1 MLIMDD
7 KRTQSGRLSRYSC
20 ATCRHQ
26 KKKCDRRQP
35 QCSLCQRYDRVCVYR
50 NTRKS
55 SVLGTSPESLSG
67 APPTTTAKGLPD
79 QNGFPAVYFTDS
91 ALFWRSVGS
100 LPDANLS
107 ISPDLLSLV
116 EDVTEVRE
124 FTEAFFR
131 YNYPWAPFICRRNF
145 LERILNPLGERR
157 CENVLLIAAIKLI
170 TTEPDTGASSATYRS
185 LKRAL
190 LEVELSGNLTFR
202 TLQALVLVA
211 IYELGQAIY
220 PSAYLTVGYCAR
232 YGIAL
237 GIDRTI
243 DSFYSSKLDDSEEER
258 RTWWTIILLDRY
270 LNVGC
275 PERALLIKEP
285 SNTSVL
291 PMDDKLWEMGYPPP
305 DPPLVISS
313 PPTEAMGRFCL
324 TVQAAYLLGKVLR
337 YTGPQASGHR
347 ILEHEAQILDS
358 TIAALTKVTLQEG
371 AKRGIEV
378 CCPTTI
384 CHSARLILNQEIA
397 WINRHKSPVETN
409 SVVEVQI
416 TTAADMLTLSRYI
429 LRTGLSG
436 NVDISPFCHDAFY
449 RSAIVYSQI
458 LQKGDSE
465 DAKNAL
471 HDIKQSLRVNN
482 HRWKAA
488 ATYLRLLDARDV
500 TGIF

>member
-1 MLIMDD
+1 MGKMDN
-7 KRTQSGRLSRYSC
+7 KLTQSGRLSRYSC

-35 QCSLCQRYDRVCVYR
+35 QCSLCQRYDRACVYK
-50 NTRKS
+50 NTKNS
-55 SVLGTSPESLSG
+55 AVLRTSPESSSG
-67 APPTTTAKGLPD
+67 VPSTTTKSQPD
-79 QNGFPAVYFTDS
+79 QNGFPAAYFTDS

-100 LPDANLS
+100 LPDANLP
-107 ISPDLLSLV
+107 ISPDLLSLA
-116 EDVTEVRE
+116 EDVPTVRK
-124 FTEAFFR
+124 FTEAFFC

-145 LERILNPLGERR
+145 MERILNPLGGRR
-157 CENVLLIAAIKLI
+157 CENLLLIAAIKLI
-170 TTEPDTGASSATYRS
+170 TTEADNHASSTTYCS
-185 LKRAL
+185 LKRAF
-190 LEVELSGNLTFR
+190 LEVELSGSLTFR

-243 DSFYSSKLDDSEEER
+243 DSLYSSKLDDSEEER

-275 PERALLIKEP
+275 PERALLIEEP
-285 SNTSVL
+285 KNTSVL

-305 DPPLVISS
+305 NPPLVISS

-337 YTGPQASGHR
+337 YTSPQASEHR
-347 ILEHEAQILDS
+347 IMEHEARILDS
-358 TIAALTKVTLQEG
+358 TIAALTKVTLQESV
-371 AKRGIEV
+371 KRGIKV

-384 CHSARLILNQEIA
+384 CHSARLILNQEMG
-397 WINRHKSPVETN
+397 WINRHDSIIETN
-409 SVVEVQI
+409 IVLEAQI
-416 TTAADMLTLSRYI
+416 TTAADMLTLSCYI

-436 NVDISPFCHDAFY
+436 NDDISPFCHDALY

-458 LQKGDSE
+458 VQKSDSE
-465 DAKNAL
+465 DAKNAI
-471 HDIKQSLRVNN
+471 HDIKQSLRVNC

-488 ATYLRLLDARDV
+488 ATYLQLLDARDV
-500 TGIF
+500 TGIL

>member
-1 MLIMDD
+1 MVIMD
-7 KRTQSGRLSRYSC
+7 KLTQPGRLSRYSC
-20 ATCRHQ
+20 STCRHQ

-35 QCSLCQRYDRVCVYR
+35 QCSLCQRYDRVCVYK
-50 NTRKS
+50 TRKNS
-55 SVLGTSPESLSG
+55 PVLRTSRESLSG
-67 APPTTTAKGLPD
+67 VPSASTVKGQPD
-79 QNGFPAVYFTDS
+79 QNGFPTVYFTDS

-100 LPDANLS
+100 LPDANLP
-107 ISPDLLSLV
+107 ISPDLLSLA
-116 EDVTEVRE
+116 EDVATVRK
-124 FTEAFFR
+124 FTEAFFQ
-131 YNYPWAPFICRRNF
+131 YNHPWAPFICRRNF
-145 LERILNPLGERR
+145 LERILNPLGGRR
-157 CENVLLIAAIKLI
+157 CENILLIAAIKLI
-170 TTEPDTGASSATYRS
+170 TTEPDADASSSTYCN

-190 LEVELSGNLTFR
+190 LEVELSGSLTFR

-243 DSFYSSKLDDSEEER
+243 DSFYSSKPDDSEEER

-285 SNTSVL
+285 NNMSVL
-291 PMDDKLWEMGYPPP
+291 PMDDKLWEMGYSPPN
-305 DPPLVISS
+305 PPLVISS

-337 YTGPQASGHR
+337 YTSSRASGPR
-347 ILEHEAQILDS
+347 ILEHEARVLDS

-371 AKRGIEV
+371 VKRGIEV

-397 WINRHKSPVETN
+397 SVNRHKSLVETN
-409 SVVEVQI
+409 IIVEVQAA
-416 TTAADMLTLSRYI
+416 TAADMITLSRYI
-429 LRTGLSG
+429 LRKGLSG
-436 NVDISPFCHDAFY
+436 NDDISPFCHDALY

-458 LQKGDSE
+458 LQKSDSE
-465 DAKNAL
+465 DAKNAI
-471 HDIKQSLRVNN
+471 HDIKQSLRVNS

-488 ATYLRLLDARDV
+488 ATYLQLLNARDI
-500 TGIF
+500 TGIL

>member
-1 MLIMDD
+1 MVIIDD
-7 KRTQSGRLSRYSC
+7 KLTQSSRLSRYSC
-20 ATCRHQ
+20 STCRHQ

-35 QCSLCQRYDRVCVYR
+35 QCSLCQRYDRVCVYK
-50 NTRKS
+50 NTRNS
-55 SVLGTSPESLSG
+55 LVLGTSPESLSG
-67 APPTTTAKGLPD
+67 ALSTTPTKVQRD

-100 LPDANLS
+100 LPDANLP

-116 EDVTEVRE
+116 EDVATVRK

-145 LERILNPLGERR
+145 MERILNPLSGRR

-170 TTEPDTGASSATYRS
+170 TTEPDANASSTMYCS
-185 LKRAL
+185 LKRSF
-190 LEVELSGNLTFR
+190 LEVELSGSLTFR

-243 DSFYSSKLDDSEEER
+243 DSLYSSKLDGSEEER

-275 PERALLIKEP
+275 PERALLIEEP
-285 SNTSVL
+285 RNTSVL
-291 PMDDKLWEMGYPPP
+291 PMDDKLWQMGYPPP
-305 DPPLVISS
+305 NPPLVMSS

-337 YTGPQASGHR
+337 YTGPQESGHR
-347 ILEHEAQILDS
+347 ILEHEARILDN
-358 TIAALTKVTLQEG
+358 TIAALTKVTLQESV
-371 AKRGIEV
+371 KRGIKV

-384 CHSARLILNQEIA
+384 CHSARLILNQEMA
-397 WINRHKSPVETN
+397 WIDRHNSLLETDI
-409 SVVEVQI
+409 VVEVQRI
-416 TTAADMLTLSRYI
+416 TAADMLSLSRYI

-436 NVDISPFCHDAFY
+436 NDDISPFCHDALY

-458 LQKGDSE
+458 LQKSGSE
-465 DAKNAL
+465 DAKNAI
-471 HDIKQSLRVNN
+471 HDIKQSLRVNS

-488 ATYLRLLDARDV
+488 
-500 TGIF
+500 GK